1 MHEDSKLSVLRLEM
15 EEPWMRRKVTPIFQ
29 DSFQKRYWRQIIIGI
44 IAVALCLGGAIWW
57 LKHRSDRPSATQY
70 PILGMQ
76 LSQSDGYQDFDGLK
90 KDGIQ
95 FVYLKATE
103 GASYK
108 DDNFDTNYSRASGTG
123 LRVGIFHFFS
133 FDSSPERQADQLFKA
148 VGSQTGDLP
157 IMIYLDYYNDY
168 AQQPPAQKKTQMAL
182 AQLVTLINQHY
193 HQNCLIGGAPSLL
206 KRYVPHKGDYPL
218 WQTTR
223 EQPTLATKNG
233 FWQYTMAGQIPN
245 SDNQTNYQLAVFTG
259 TKQQWQTIK

>member
-1 MHEDSKLSVLRLEM
+1 MIIS
-15 EEPWMRRKVTPIFQ
+15 TPITVEQ
-29 DSFQKRYWRQIIIGI
+29 
-44 IAVALCLGGAIWW
+44 VALAYAW
-57 LKHRSDRPSATQY
+57 
-70 PILGMQ
+70 
-76 LSQSDGYQDFDGLK
+76 
-90 KDGIQ
+90 
-95 FVYLKATE
+95 
-103 GASYK
+103 AS
-108 DDNFDTNYSRASGTG
+108 F
-123 LRVGIFHFFS
+123 IFFS

-233 FWQYTMAGQIPN
+233 FWQYTMASQIPN